1 MLNYPNPFNVSTQI
15 QIENDNEISGEMSFY
30 TIQGQLLGKKPI
42 NLQKGVNNVTVY
54 KEEFKDYTGI
64 VLYRIGYKN
73 TKGEIVQKQ
82 GRMMLVD

>member
-1 MLNYPNPFNVSTQI
+1 MCI
-15 QIENDNEISGEMSFY
+15 RDRIRIENDEENASELSFY

-42 NLQKGVNNVTVY
+42 HLQKGVTNVTVY